1 MEYRTLGNSGL
12 KISTVSLGTNN
23 FGAICDMAASQAVVD
38 SAIEAG
44 VTMFDTADIYPPGP
58 GLAGKSEEFLGKAL
72 GARRKDVIVATKW
85 GMAMGK
91 GPYMTGGSRRYI
103 FNAAEASLKRLGTD
117 YIDLYQMHFPD
128 ASTPIEETLMA
139 LADLV
144 RQGKV
149 RYIGCSNF
157 RGYQIVDA
165 AHKAKALGAPPF
177 ISVQNYYN
185 ILRRDIEDERLPGA
199 NLCGVG
205 MLPYFPL
212 ANGMLTGKYK
222 RGEKPSQGTR
232 LGEGS
237 PMAGLSGMELTE
249 RNFDLVEKIEK
260 FGKERNLTLLEIAVG
275 WLLAQPGVTSCMAGA
290 TKPEQIAQNA
300 AAANAKLSAE
310 DVKTLNDITKPQGG
324 LPF

>member
-44 VTMFDTADIYPPGP
+44 VTMFDTADVYPPGP
-58 GLAGKSEEFLGKAL
+58 DLAGKSEEFLGKAL

-103 FNAAEASLKRLGTD
+103 FNAVEASLKRLGTD

-128 ASTPIEETLMA
+128 TTTPIEETLMA
-139 LADLV
+139 LSDLV

-165 AHKAKALGAPPF
+165 AHKAKALGVPPF

-185 ILRRDIEDERLPGA
+185 ILRRDIEDERLPAA
-199 NLCGVG
+199 NLAGVG
-205 MLPYFPL
+205 FLPYFPL
-212 ANGMLTGKYK
+212 ANGMLTGKYR

-249 RNFDLVEKIEK
+249 HNFGLVEKLES
-260 FGKERNLTLLEIAVG
+260 FGKERDLSLLQIAVG

-290 TKPEQIAQNA
+290 TKPDQVKQNA
-300 AAANAKLSAE
+300 AAAGAKLSAE
-310 DVKTLNDITKPQGG
+310 DISVLNKLTKPAGG

>member
-1 MEYRTLGNSGL
+1 MEYRALGNSGL

-23 FGAICDMAASQAVVD
+23 FGGNCDMAQCQAVVD
-38 SAIEAG
+38 AAIEAG
-44 VTMFDTADIYPPGP
+44 VTLFDTADVYPPGP
-58 GLAGKSEEFLGKAL
+58 GLMGKSEECLGKAL

-91 GPYMTGGSRRYI
+91 GPYLTGGSRRYI
-103 FNAAEASLKRLGTD
+103 FNAVEASLKRLGTD

-128 ASTPIEETLMA
+128 PSTPIEETLMA
-139 LADLV
+139 LGDLIT
-144 RQGKV
+144 QGKV
-149 RYIGCSNF
+149 RYIGASNF

-165 AHKAKALGAPPF
+165 AYKARTLGVPPF

-199 NLCGVG
+199 ILAGAG
-205 MLPYFPL
+205 LLPYFPL
-212 ANGMLTGKYK
+212 ANGLLTGKYR
-222 RGEKPSQGTR
+222 RGEKPAAGTR
-232 LGEGS
+232 FGEGS
-237 PMAGLSGMELTE
+237 AMAGLGGMEMTD
-249 RNFDLVEKIEK
+249 RNFDLVEKLEK
-260 FGKERNLTLLEIAVG
+260 FGKERNLSLLEIAVA

-300 AAANAKLSAE
+300 AAASAKLTPD
-310 DVKTLNDITKPQGG
+310 DVKTLNEITKPPGG